1 MTDWATWVER
11 CAAVLRGNQISSRGH
26 RYTRPAP
33 HVYEHQWLWDSCF
46 HAITYRWFDVAM
58 AREEL
63 LSLVASQALDGPDA
77 GMIPHMVYW
86 QGDGTALWG
95 QAGRSIITQPP
106 LIAVAALRVHTTA
119 PDQNFLLQVYPA
131 LCAYHNWFD
140 RRRDPDGDNL
150 VTLIH
155 PWESGWDAS
164 PRWDAPMNLS
174 QPTDEASKAARHA
187 LVQVLRAHDCDVR
200 VLTAAGSFSVEPVDF
215 NAIRAADLEAL
226 AQIATLVGDDDGGR
240 WAARAR
246 AVQQALQRCKRAG
259 RYYDLSGAEE
269 TPLKVSSA
277 APFVLLFGGA
287 LKVDE
292 AAQLVAELTSPAYW
306 PPYPVPTTPTDSPAF
321 DPDHYWRGN
330 LWPSVNWLIYHGL
343 RRYGFA
349 AVASQLAER
358 FQAVVDQ
365 QGFYEY
371 FNPVSGQGH
380 GPALQSW
387 TTILLDIIAT
397 EREL

>member
-1 MTDWATWVER
+1 MVDWSSWVER
-11 CAAVLRGNQISSRGH
+11 CAAVLCGNQISSRGH

-33 HVYEHQWLWDSCF
+33 HVYEYQWLWDSCF
-46 HAITYRWFDVAM
+46 HAITYRWFDAAM
-58 AREEL
+58 ARDEL
-63 LSLVASQALDGPDA
+63 LSLVASQVEDGPDA

-106 LIAVAALRVHTTA
+106 LIATAALRVHTSEPA
-119 PDQNFLLQVYPA
+119 LGFLERLYPA
-131 LCAYHNWFD
+131 LCAYHAWFD
-140 RRRDPDGDNL
+140 RRRDPDGDDL

-164 PRWDAPMNLS
+164 PRWDAPMGLS
-174 QPTDEASKAARHA
+174 QPSDDVSKAARHA
-187 LVQVLRAHDCDVR
+187 LVDVLKAHDCDAYA
-200 VLTAAGSFSVEPVDF
+200 LTQAGSFSVEPVDY

-226 AQIATLVGDDDGGR
+226 AQIATLIREDGSR
-240 WAARAR
+240 WAARAQ
-246 AVQQALQRCKRAG
+246 AVQAALRRCKRGG
-259 RYYDLSGAEE
+259 RYCDLSGAQE
-269 TPLKVSSA
+269 TPLDVPSA
-277 APFVLLFGGA
+277 APFVLLLGGA
-287 LKVDE
+287 LEPDE

-306 PPYPVPTTPTDSPAF
+306 ARYPVPTTPTDSAAF
-321 DPDHYWRGN
+321 APDHYWRGN

-365 QGFYEY
+365 HGFHEY

-380 GPALQSW
+380 GPSLQSW
-387 TTILLDIIAT
+387 TTIVLDVIAT
-397 EREL
+397 ERAL